1 MADSDILTRGRF
13 SLAEL
18 IHWLGIIDMRW
29 PGATLGRS
37 ANGTGN
43 ILVYQDGEYRAL
55 LELRDPVCLT
65 DFDEPE

>member
-1 MADSDILTRGRF
+1 MEDSDILTRGRF

-18 IHWLGIIDMRW
+18 IHWLGIIDIRW
-29 PGATLGRS
+29 TGATLGRL

-65 DFDEPE
+65 NFDEPE

>member
-1 MADSDILTRGRF
+1 MLADSDILTRGRF

-18 IHWLGIIDMRW
+18 IHWLGIIDIRW

-43 ILVYQDGEYRAL
+43 TVVYQDGEYRAL
-55 LELRDPVCLT
+55 LELRAPVCLT
-65 DFDEPE
+65 AF